1 MEYFKLQVWQESY
14 KIAACVYR
22 LMRGCKDYGFKD
34 QISRAA
40 VSIPSNIAEGEER
53 ETRRES
59 VRFLYYA
66 KGSCGE
72 LLTQLMLA
80 REFGYIE
87 PNKANEVIENTQ
99 LLGKKLAKLIQYR
112 SGQVREEGGNYSD
125 Y

>member
-34 QISRAA
+34 QISRSA
-40 VSIPSNIAEGEER
+40 VSIPSNI
-53 ETRRES
+53 
-59 VRFLYYA
+59 A

-112 SGQVREEGGNYSD
+112 SGQVREEVGNYSD